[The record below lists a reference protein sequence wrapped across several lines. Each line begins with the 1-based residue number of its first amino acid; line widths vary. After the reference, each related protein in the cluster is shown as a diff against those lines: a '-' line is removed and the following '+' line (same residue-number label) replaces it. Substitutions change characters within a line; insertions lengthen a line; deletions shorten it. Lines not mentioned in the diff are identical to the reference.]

1 MHTHRIFAG
10 NEMDTFTDQ
19 ALKYG
24 QAGKEKETDKKP
36 DGKAPRAPGPSARG
50 AGRINLTYEK
60 LRIMPLGRWLWAVLQ
75 RASGVV
81 AYALLLVTTG
91 LSQAPQIEP
100 MLRGA
105 AGEDALAW

>member
-1 MHTHRIFAG
+1 MHTHRIFAS

-24 QAGKEKETDKKP
+24 QAGKEKETNKKP
-36 DGKAPRAPGPSARG
+36 DGKAPRGPGPSERG
-50 AGRINLTYEK
+50 AGRINLTHEK
-60 LRIMPLGRWLWAVLQ
+60 SRIMPLGGWLWAVLQ

-81 AYALLLVTTG
+81 AYALLLLTTG

-100 MLRGA
+100 MPRGTA
-105 AGEDALAW
+105 SEGAPAW